1 MTRIAVD
8 CMGGDY
14 APEEIVKGCLSA
26 YKELGIESILVGDEE
41 KIRDIIKREGFG
53 YELQVVNASDVV

>member
-14 APEEIVKGCLSA
+14 APEEIVKGCLLA
-26 YKELGIESILVGDEE
+26 YKELGLESILVGDEE
-41 KIRDIIKREGFG
+41 RIKKHTKEGG
-53 YELQVVNASDVV
+53 L